1 MKRALIFSFL
11 LWGLVLSA
19 QDDAVEM
26 AKVDS
31 LISIYK
37 FDKAEQL
44 NDSLINEWSSI
55 SKRRSN
61 KQQLLQL
68 KYRKAFILDEKQN
81 PPASALKVLL
91 DIKDEI
97 DEQDDNDLKVRV
109 YLLMALCHEKSDNFK
124 STRKYLDLAYRTLT
138 QNNIENLFSTYFL
151 RRSSY
156 DRFVDQM
163 DSSFYH
169 AKQAELYAKK
179 YHNTKDLI
187 DSYLLLENYY
197 SFKNELNN
205 ALHYS
210 IMRLENTPFDSL
222 NMGRV
227 FQLNNIAKKYLKIG
241 NMEDALAYSDSA
253 YLYMNIIPTS
263 YKSAL
268 PKLRSEI
275 FERMGNTD
283 SAYFYFKKFYNF
295 QQKWRL
301 EEDGLKSKQLEEIY
315 QNNKKEETIN
325 SQYQQITWI
334 VVILGIIA
342 ISAILLT
349 IQNRKIKARNK
360 TIQNQL
366 EELSKALDQKQVLLS
381 ELQHRVKN
389 NLQHVISI
397 LEIQK
402 ESVDFNSIEELIR
415 GNQNRIH
422 SMALLHKKLNVS
434 DNVNDIDLNKYV
446 TELADLVKH
455 SYDNTQRKISL
466 QISCLVEH
474 IEIDK
479 ALPVGL
485 IITELVSNSMKHAF
499 NKQTIGI
506 ININITADDKGRFTF
521 NYADNGTGYDF
532 NKTNSK
538 GLGQEI
544 IKGLINQLDGEVV
557 TSYKNGFDITI
568 NFN

>member
-466 QISCLVEH
+466 QISCPVEH

-506 ININITADDKGRFTF
+506 ISIHISADDNGRFTF

-544 IKGLINQLDGEVV
+544 IKGLINQLDGVVV
-557 TSYKNGFDITI
+557 TSFENGFDITI